1 MQDLRVYPTEFRDSS
16 IANLDHWLMTQGRKR
31 VCQGLCLLTREL
43 PSPRVK
49 EIRKKKVKVQNQ
61 FPGTEETVLKS
72 FYLIIFSYYNVL
84 AAWEA
89 TSRQIHLHT
98 LLTKQVEA

>member
-16 IANLDHWLMTQGRKR
+16 LANLDHGLMTQGSKS

-49 EIRKKKVKVQNQ
+49 EIRKKSQSLESV
-61 FPGTEETVLKS
+61 
-72 FYLIIFSYYNVL
+72 
-84 AAWEA
+84 
-89 TSRQIHLHT
+89 SRNGGDSAEVIHFT
-98 LLTKQVEA
+98 

>member
-49 EIRKKKVKVQNQ
+49 EIRKKKSQSPESVSRNGGDSAEVILLNN
-61 FPGTEETVLKS
+61 
-72 FYLIIFSYYNVL
+72 IF
-84 AAWEA
+84 
-89 TSRQIHLHT
+89 
-98 LLTKQVEA
+98 LL